1 VGLAG
6 CDGLG
11 GVGWAGGVGWVGW
24 ACAGCRGR
32 CFGPRG
38 VAANAP
44 CGRGDGSPPG
54 RAVRAGWLLRGLTV
68 ALNGGGVLPHTTS
81 PQPPTPGRPDWPARI
96 MITTPANTTI
106 AAPAA
111 ATAYRGCRASAVRH
125 RPRLVARWRPA
136 LPMSHLCWPALGITA
151 CPQKTSACIPHATKA
166 GSANVAMTKPAEPR
180 ARRCRPGRR
189 PSAQG
194 IRSPAGLGAA
204 PASGC
209 PNGPARPDEA
219 YTLYRDAAYPGERR
233 RHRLGGAA
241 AAGQAR
247 RAQLSAHPVVAV
259 MHDFLWV

>member
-111 ATAYRGCRASAVRH
+111 ATAYRGCRASAVR
-125 RPRLVARWRPA
+125 PP
-136 LPMSHLCWPALGITA
+136 
-151 CPQKTSACIPHATKA
+151 
-166 GSANVAMTKPAEPR
+166 
-180 ARRCRPGRR
+180 
-189 PSAQG
+189 
-194 IRSPAGLGAA
+194 
-204 PASGC
+204 
-209 PNGPARPDEA
+209 
-219 YTLYRDAAYPGERR
+219 
-233 RHRLGGAA
+233 A
-241 AAGQAR
+241 AAGGPVAARPAHEPPVLAGSGHHRMPPKDVRMHPPCDQGWQRQCSNDQAGRAPSPPLPPRPPAQRPGDSQPGRFGRSTGIWLPEWPRPAR
-247 RAQLSAHPVVAV
+247 RGLHAVPRRRLSWRTPQASAGRRSCCRSGSPRAAV
-259 MHDFLWV
+259 CTSGCGCHA